1 MSDLATAVEVLPP
14 GVSLLDRKMKKSS
27 AWISSAV
34 VAAALIGGLGF
45 IAFHV
50 SRDLGGIAI
59 VSIWP
64 YLLLGL
70 ALLIALG
77 FEFVNGFHD
86 TANAVATVIYT
97 HSLDPNI
104 AVVWSGLC
112 NLLGVLTS
120 SGAVAFSIITLLPVE
135 LILQVSSG
143 AGFAMVFALLLA
155 AILWNLSTWW
165 FGLPAS
171 SSHTMIGSIIG
182 VGIAN
187 QLMSVHSGTS
197 GVDWEQA
204 IKVFKVLLISPVI
217 GFICAGLLLL
227 LSKVFVLTSWA
238 RSAATFYNLN
248 HKKPVLAILSIGIF
262 GVCGTYLAKLIG
274 PLIFGLFGAPGQS
287 AWGGILSSANW
298 LISLNQIFGL
308 ALIVLLVGIL
318 GLYVMVLLA
327 KVVEEH
333 GAALF
338 TAPKDNTPPPWPIRA
353 LLIFTCSGVS
363 FAHGS
368 NDGQKGMGLIMLIL
382 IGTVPTAYALNHAV
396 TSKEIQSFIAASEQA
411 GKVLDRH
418 VDKRGVLGEDA
429 RAEVTD
435 YIRTKEIKPD
445 TMLALRE
452 LVDDLKGNVVTYR
465 EYKAVPANQ
474 QANVRNDMYV
484 ASEAIRLMQK
494 SDAQRVADNLPPV
507 FSASEN
513 KDLGAYKK
521 TVDKATKFI
530 PDWVKVAV
538 ALALGLGTMVGWK
551 RIVVTVGEKI
561 GKEHL
566 TYAQGACAELV
577 AMCTISAADNFGLP
591 VSTTHVLSSGVAGT
605 MAANKS
611 GLQFSTIKN
620 IAMAWVFTLPAA
632 ALLSGSLFWLFR
644 QITW

>member
-1 MSDLATAVEVLPP
+1 MATTFESRPP
-14 GVSLLDRKMKKSS
+14 AATLLDKKMKKSH
-27 AWISSAV
+27 AMISGGLV
-34 VAAALIGGLGF
+34 LTALVIGLGF
-45 IAFHV
+45 IGFNIIQDF
-50 SRDLGGIAI
+50 SGIAI
-59 VSIWP
+59 GSFWP
-64 YLLLGL
+64 YLLLIV

-97 HSLDPNI
+97 HSLDPNL

-112 NLLGVLTS
+112 NLTGVLLS

-143 AGFAMVFALLLA
+143 AGFAMVFALLIA
-155 AILWNLSTWW
+155 AIIWNLSTWW

-171 SSHTMIGSIIG
+171 SSHTMVGSIIG

-187 QLMSVHSGTS
+187 QLMSVHTGTS

-204 IKVFKVLLISPVI
+204 TKVFKVLLISPII
-217 GFICAGLLLL
+217 GFGAAALLLL
-227 LSKVFVLTSWA
+227 LSKLFILTKWA
-238 RSAATFYNLN
+238 RNLAVHYDEN
-248 HKKPVLAILSIGIF
+248 HKKPLWAVPTIAITGF
-262 GVCGTYLAKLIG
+262 GGYYLMNLIA
-274 PLIFGLFGAPGQS
+274 PLILGLFGPLGPAIWQPVAFAEGWQS
-287 AWGGILSSANW
+287 PLGMIL
-298 LISLNQIFGL
+298 
-308 ALIVLLVGIL
+308 VMVLVGIAS
-318 GLYVMVLLA
+318 LYFLVLCA
-327 KVVEEH
+327 RIVIVN
-333 GAALF
+333 ADVLF
-338 TAPKDNTPPPWPIRA
+338 TAPKGNTPPPWPIRA

-396 TSKEIQSFIAASEQA
+396 TSRDTQAFIAASEQA
-411 GKVLDRH
+411 GQILNQH
-418 VDKRGVLGEDA
+418 VDKNGVLGEDA
-429 RAEVTD
+429 RGEVTD

-445 TMLALRE
+445 TVLALRE
-452 LVDDLKGNVVTYR
+452 LVKDLEGDVVVYK
-465 EYKAVPANQ
+465 EYKSVPANK

-494 SDAQRVADNLPPV
+494 NHNPAFTAAETKVLAT
-507 FSASEN
+507 
-513 KDLGAYKK
+513 YKG

-530 PDWVKVAV
+530 PTWVKVAV
-538 ALALGLGTMVGWK
+538 ALALGMGTMVGWK

-605 MAANKS
+605 MAANGS
-611 GLQFSTIKN
+611 GLQLATIRN
-620 IAMAWVFTLPAA
+620 IAMAWVLTLPAA

-644 QITW
+644 QVTT